1 MPSTVIFD
9 NPVTHSIFAGI
20 EPKDVLTFIL
30 SYISIFVAFL
40 AFNLQRES
48 SEKTARMEMAK
59 VLTEAFSHSEMFE
72 AIEYFK
78 KVSPHLVDE
87 NGKDNKSYIEL
98 IQNAPET
105 QRYRYRILTTL
116 HHAER
121 LYQKEKEAEKV
132 LFTSLITPDIVEVS
146 LCLYKLDDYMKDVD
160 KPVYYMVYKVFEK
173 IRTSYIKPLVKAYSK
188 GTQIDSEKGKHTR
201 RILSSLQDWDR
212 QWGDRGDRIVT
223 KTHLILLDFFKPRNK
238 SYEDLLSQLKR
249 LEKQYEQ
256 FTQSS
261 NTIKNKERF
270 IDLFLMLAGTKIRD
284 KDYQGAI
291 DYYDTAIELNP
302 NDYKTYANRG
312 LAKGEL
318 GRHTEAIEDFDK
330 VIKHNSNDYLTYVN
344 RGVAKIELGR
354 HLEAEEDFQKAIELE
369 SNNPDVYEV
378 IADIYDTKSMRA
390 DQVKNHIKMYEYR
403 GEAKRLRDLEQ

>member
-132 LFTSLITPDIVEVS
+132 LFTSLITPDIVEVA
-146 LCLYKLDDYMKDVD
+146 LCLYKLDDYMKEVD
-160 KPVYYMVYKVFEK
+160 KPVYKMVYKVFEK
-173 IRTSYIKPLVKAYSK
+173 VRTSYTKSLGKKAYSET
-188 GTQIDSEKGKHTR
+188 TQIDSEKIEHTR
-201 RILSSLQDWDR
+201 RILSRLQDWDS
-212 QWGDRGDRIVT
+212 QFGDTGDRIVT
-223 KTHLILLDFFKPRNK
+223 KTHLILLDFLEGKK
-238 SYEDLLSQLKR
+238 LYEDLVSQLKS
-249 LEKQYEQ
+249 LEKQYKQ
-256 FTQSS
+256 FDQSS
-261 NTIKNKERF
+261 
-270 IDLFLMLAGTKIRD
+270 IDLFLMLAGTKERN
-284 KDYQGAI
+284 KDYQGAVE
-291 DYYDTAIELNP
+291 YYDEALKLNADDDEICSDIYF
-302 NDYKTYANRG
+302 NIAFAKTKLNRW
-312 LAKGEL
+312 
-318 GRHTEAIEDFDK
+318 TEAIKDYDEALEL
-330 VIKHNSNDYLTYVN
+330 NSNDYMAYVN

-354 HLEAEEDFQKAIELE
+354 HVEAEEDFQKAIELE
-369 SNNPDVYEV
+369 SNNPDVYEK
-378 IADIYDTKSMRA
+378 IAKIYYTKSMRE
-390 DQVKNHIKMYEYR
+390 DQVKNHIKMYEYLA
-403 GEAKRLRDLEQ
+403 EAKRLKDLKQ

>member
-132 LFTSLITPDIVEVS
+132 LFTSLITPDIVEVA
-146 LCLYKLDDYMKDVD
+146 LCLYKIDDYMKEVD
-160 KPVYYMVYKVFEK
+160 KPVYYMVYKVFEG
-173 IRTSYIKPLVKAYSK
+173 IRTSYIKPLVNTYSRE
-188 GTQIDSEKGKHTR
+188 GRQIDSKKIEHTR
-201 RILSSLQDWDR
+201 RILSRLQDWDS
-212 QWGDRGDRIVT
+212 QFGDTGDRIVT
-223 KTHLILLDFFKPRNK
+223 KTHLILLDFLEGKK
-238 SYEDLLSQLKR
+238 LYEDLVSQLKS

-256 FTQSS
+256 FDQSS
-261 NTIKNKERF
+261 
-270 IDLFLMLAGTKIRD
+270 IDLCLMLAGTETQKD
-284 KDYQGAI
+284 LPVKDYQK
-291 DYYDTAIELNP
+291 AIEYYNKALKLNADDDEICSDIYF
-302 NDYKTYANRG
+302 NIAFAKTKLNRW
-312 LAKGEL
+312 
-318 GRHTEAIEDFDK
+318 TEAIKDYDEALEL
-330 VIKHNSNDYLTYVN
+330 NSNDYMAYVN

-354 HLEAEEDFQKAIELE
+354 HVEAEEDFQKAIELE
-369 SNNPDVYEV
+369 SNNPDVYEK
-378 IADIYDTKSMRA
+378 IAKIYYTKSMRE
-390 DQVKNHIKMYEYR
+390 DQVKNHIKMYEYLA
-403 GEAKRLRDLEQ
+403 EAKRLKDLKQ